1 MIFQRGSAIRSFR
14 KRFQDRR
21 KREEKHRINS
31 RIRVPEVRLI
41 GSEGNMMGLMSS
53 YEALKAARE
62 KGLDLVEISP
72 NSTPPI
78 CKIMDYGKWKFD
90 NKKKER
96 QSKKNQSKILIKE
109 IQLRPRTGEG
119 DINIKLDKAKGFLSQ
134 GHKVKVNLRFHG
146 REMAHKELGFKI
158 LKNVEK
164 RLSDVASIEMPAKME
179 RRTLFTIFAPGITKP
194 SKKISLVQPRSQ
206 PVLETGR
213 IRKKP
218 EEDEKSPEQSQTAV
232 KSDK

>member
-1 MIFQRGSAIRSFR
+1 M
-14 KRFQDRR
+14 
-21 KREEKHRINS
+21 
-31 RIRVPEVRLI
+31 
-41 GSEGNMMGLMSS
+41 
-53 YEALKAARE
+53 ARE

-72 NSTPPI
+72 HSSPPI
-78 CKIMDYGKWKFD
+78 CKVMDYGKWKFE

-96 QSKKNQSKILIKE
+96 QSKKKQSKILLKE

-119 DINIKLDKAKGFLSQ
+119 DINIKLEKARGFLSQ

-146 REMAHKELGFKI
+146 REMAHKELGLKI
-158 LKNVEK
+158 LKDVEK

-179 RRTLFTIFAPGITKP
+179 RRTLFTIFAPGIVKS

-213 IRKKP
+213 IRKKT
-218 EEDEKSPEQSQTAV
+218 EEVEKPPEQS
-232 KSDK
+232 